1 MPEKWNDME
10 SIPTS
15 LLSDIARDPDY
26 LFYNT
31 ERIIREH
38 FNVTEY
44 TDEDLQ
50 IIHHVGVAVANR
62 AALYAGTGV
71 ACLVNRI
78 KRREVTVGVDG
89 SLFKLH
95 PNFPA
100 NMLNVIRRLANPLFH
115 CKLQMSEDGSGKGAG
130 ALDDPKG
137 GASREANSANP
148 RRRTRRTFPHQSS
161 QNNQEEGRINSLT
174 SGSVRGNSL
183 SVLHSRNMSSEGN
196 TRRHLSSNG
205 THRHQEQS
213 ENIPQSSDRG
223 NLAEI
228 LFSLRSGG
236 ISSYQRRNQSL
247 SDFEAN
253 NLFEQIREIKKR
265 ISEATAEL
273 TPTLYP
279 MATRDVL
286 TAVSLGQYEAAQHL
300 SSPTN
305 TPAENPHNTC
315 SCCDGVLSYLAHLIS
330 MDPSFERPRWSE
342 LRSIL
347 KEHNPVEQTPN
358 SLDVKRALNELVSV
372 SANLTVTTVPIA
384 EIQEMEKRLQ
394 AADAEVAH
402 TNEQIQSLQKLL
414 DDLHSESSWRKR
426 SVSENLSAASMKTSS
441 IVRWLDLATS
451 DPISDSESEFKRQT
465 GDSSRHG
472 SDRDQADLRSKI
484 SALIADKENELADLR
499 RGAVK
504 WASKHTLIRNKQA
517 EIEELSAVLSNE
529 LAQSPDVS
537 EVDTITESAKLK
549 QGNVEDLIDQI
560 ESLRNDITVFTQ
572 SFEPSI
578 AQQVIPNLE
587 ALSNA
592 LASAFAHLRPLEEK
606 DAVAKTAAQMDYLR
620 HQQIEGGL
628 TATENKELQKVVDE
642 IIASY
647 LTCTGSP
654 CHILLKEVF
663 DSLNNALSDKN
674 IQIKEL
680 KRSVKTLERE
690 ADYNKEAIHV
700 LCESRLNML
709 EQVAELTGGEECKD
723 DFADFVSKLRVNGNF
738 DEHLKGLNKCSDVL
752 GERLRDWASRRQET
766 NEALLKQKDEEIA
779 SLFVRL
785 EEEQALIK
793 SHLEESKALHDQME
807 QLKGS
812 MPSKS
817 KKLKSKSGKSG
828 KTQQQQEIETEV
840 APLLQSFE
848 EPVQLTPTILLN
860 RAPSIESDDFEP
872 FTRALGNTEVTE
884 STSDLQ
890 SKLNEQAALINQLE
904 TRLCAQNEEFQ
915 SKLAEANEKNS
926 QFNAIQSSYEIDIQR
941 LKSFLR
947 QKTSDVSEL
956 IVKLN
961 SSKQTISTLNDQIAE
976 LKAEVSTVRG
986 ELSAVQ
992 KESVEQSLEVERI
1005 QGLMHD
1011 KNQEMNDFR
1020 EVLAGHEA
1028 QIQNLRFV
1036 LNNKDADL
1044 MQKDKQIEILLDNLS
1059 NSTHEAEKLRHDF
1072 DHLNSIFGRLWKST
1086 LLVDDSLDYK
1096 DPLPPIRNEP
1106 MHVLKTSSAVDQFLG
1121 LFLSKEPGTE
1131 IGDLQ
1136 ACIRVYKSFRLTE
1149 STHNGDA
1156 EEQSSVSVVREDPDL
1171 PWNPCCVTAVSAIST
1186 LLEDGKI
1193 FNVLRD
1199 LAYSESCRVRLANL
1213 LSNAEAQVSDLSGML
1228 ASLKLEVE
1236 RNHTQLAERTRQL
1249 ILLGTDPDDPSSGRA
1264 DSEPSSPAII
1274 LEKAI
1279 EVKQSVMEDS
1289 ALKQYAE
1296 DLQIQLQNA
1305 QQNIIALEKR
1315 CEDAESATAEAMQKL
1330 AQVEEQIAFR
1340 ASEDASLPAQNIR
1353 ALADLLSTEPNVKLI
1368 MEKIESLQE
1377 ELLDNLAEK
1386 GRLQQQLHKVRD
1398 QLEKLNMG
1406 LGNHS
1411 VAKFSEIEE
1420 HLTSV
1425 LVEKS
1430 SLEGQLNEQR
1440 DKIDRMT
1447 SDIDNLEAERSQLSS
1462 QLDKTGAALKSK
1474 DSEIELLNQK
1484 LHLLEVENK
1493 QKLSECASLQANVED
1508 LTKQLGDAKSA
1519 AVSLAPAVELTMVEP
1534 IQAEPLLTSMLHK
1547 ESPGITETHHEFT
1560 VESGAN
1566 VDDIMNR
1573 LSSLAEQVS
1582 PVRGDEPRSWLSLLE
1597 QAESGVSSLLK
1608 DHADL
1613 KQKVSSLETERNE
1626 FQNELETQNAL
1637 LSELERVSHSKEIQ
1651 VARLARVERE
1661 KRALEDRLHEAQ
1673 AETSEF
1679 GELQKHLET
1688 LTSAL
1693 SAKSAECAI
1702 LYGRVNQ
1709 LSQELTEAGTVLT
1722 DLIQPTTVETVRT
1735 EPLLSASDVDASGD
1749 KGLIVSRLAA
1759 LVDQLSPGSISE
1771 PMTWSDLIDKIESD
1785 VSSLLRDSADLKQR
1799 LIALESEKE
1808 DFKMTCN
1815 QMLEARFAEAL
1826 GAQRRAEGVT
1836 RRKDEELK
1844 ALEERL
1850 QQSFTESSNRAE
1862 EIEELRQRI
1871 QVLEGEISAKSNEI
1885 DLFNQKVKK
1894 ATEPNI
1900 IGPVKNKLV
1909 SASAPSDNDKLLTQ
1923 IIELEELR
1931 LKSEEQKSQ
1940 LQESLRASSEAEADL
1955 KAILKGR
1962 ECEINTLEDA
1972 LKVKDSE
1979 LMTAELRL
1987 QRETAALQETIIQK
2001 TAECRSLTAKVE
2013 SLTKK
2018 LIDVESNRPV
2028 SEPTFI
2034 ESVSSALL
2042 LTAEPLVKSQ
2052 KKPRVVDAW
2061 HEYAGDTLSLN
2072 DVNEDL
2078 LIARLCSLT
2087 GRISTTSYPQTE
2099 EQKSWLDLMDI
2110 ADSGVTGLLKDQV
2123 DLKQHIGNLES
2134 KSSELKQEL
2143 ETKETKVQKLEDE
2156 LLRRDAN
2163 LYDLE
2168 GRMEEILTRLLS
2180 QINSLT
2186 ETANSSE
2193 SRVTELSSMLE
2204 NSRIKVNELRTEL
2217 DSKSDRESHLRS
2229 ELDKLTAENADLL
2242 SKCGQMTETLNER
2255 SAKLAQ
2261 IEDSLK
2267 TNEQE
2272 DRASQLMVA
2281 EEIYKNLESAL
2292 TLKDQEVKSLKEAL
2306 KLKENSQTVL
2316 EDSLKVKEEE
2326 VKSLMEKLHEAEILA
2341 EELDALKQNLQV
2353 IEEEKAMKTLECVTL
2368 TEEIATLNQKVST
2381 AEARETVLMSLSP
2394 VTEQAADLQ
2403 QEIIELNQENEAKTA
2418 HIAQLESE
2426 MTSLNAKLEN
2436 LRGKYDNKAVEC
2448 EHLSATVVDLAQQ
2461 LDAAQSKTPLM
2472 EAIEAIPVAAEQPL
2486 ASAPLDVAGKRD
2498 HSFQKL
2504 NEEQATHIVQIED
2517 EKKQLEGTLNAKEVE
2532 IKSLKDQIF
2541 HMLDFERALKSKT
2554 SESFELEEM
2563 RRRLMDLEAEN
2574 DHKSS
2579 EILHLKQELVDRDSG
2594 LQNLEALI
2602 IDLNQRLHSQ
2612 MTNIDSILSA
2622 GENRQT
2628 DLLSTLEDLRAEVVD
2643 KAERNCQLLSEFEQ
2657 ERSELSKALEE
2668 KAKIQE
2674 SLEDF
2679 VKELQEKLKQ
2689 SPQKSDDNTSEL
2701 AELLQKIK
2709 DLEEEIAKK
2718 DEDLEATDGF
2728 LEDQIAR
2735 IAELEEANVK
2745 LNESFLL
2752 KEGEFKLLEKRLG
2765 ETEGESKVDSL
2776 QWRIHELTEALK
2788 AKESEIDTLTN
2799 QSNAIQVEE
2808 PALIQPVDTSL
2819 LLNSAPPLSSNIA
2832 NENVVNEGVLTA
2844 CLLNLIKQ
2852 ISNSA
2857 DVHTQL
2863 HNSWIDMMGQVETGI
2878 SHLLKDQAD
2887 LKASLG
2893 SVESEKKVL
2902 TEMLEAG
2909 KTHLQELSQ
2918 QISEQQAELV
2928 QRDEKLRQLE
2938 KEIKEIS
2945 SRLAIT
2951 KDSSDLTAML
2961 EDYDQRKTEM
2971 RNELDEL
2978 RARESKLLLDLEDQL
2993 TKENILTARLTEKE
3007 AEIQALKTPTSE
3019 IETVEL
3025 LKNELEFLR
3034 QENEQK
3040 SQTLANLTSE
3050 LEIHKARGSV
3060 LLSMA
3065 PAETSQPNESAELRI
3080 AELEKALELKQS
3092 ELNALQNQL
3101 IETKQMLEEILTSK
3115 ENYQNALIQL
3125 ENDLK
3130 TKEDDLNQMTA
3141 VTKSQALEFES
3152 LNGRL
3157 HELEEVNR
3165 QKSDEIE
3172 QLMQQLKQT
3181 KAHVSGIPVI
3191 DPTFIQPVD
3200 TEPVLTSTHPDHSS
3214 PVDDSLLVARISSLL
3229 QQMSDPVDSQREV
3242 RRTWSELMDQAGSDI
3257 SRLMRSLE
3265 DLKTKISTL
3274 ESYLDKKDVLVKN
3287 LYRELSVRDNSLHVL
3302 ETSMIELS
3310 IRLSHNLSS
3319 LADTVSIG
3327 EDKIPELMS
3336 LVEDL
3341 STKKD
3346 QLEVLL
3352 AKLEIDRKDL
3362 KDKLKTIE
3370 IQAKIEPSSE
3380 QSCTLEEQL
3389 QSLQTEIAEK
3399 DEHLKSM
3406 ESKLQQ
3412 AILEYSKESD
3422 SFLAET
3428 EELHQQLQILQK
3440 INEQKS
3446 FECSALQD
3454 QVDNLTKELEVAMA
3468 RQAVLISISET
3479 IPESKDFS
3487 VKKDHDVVLEL
3498 KQKNEEQAS
3507 LISSLEDTL
3516 KAKTDDDLVLR
3527 QKLQTLEENIV
3538 QKENECSRLFAEVS
3552 DLIQQLAQARTP
3564 AMETVESGLILPVS
3578 VEVPLSTASAE
3589 SSSKV
3594 EDTEL
3599 FELLRKNEEQ
3609 GIRIAEIEIEKRQLE
3624 ESLNS
3629 KHFEINTL
3637 KDKLSHLSDLEV
3649 TNLQLNAEIA
3659 ALKDT
3664 AGSSAELEG
3673 MRICLKGKDEDIQHL
3688 TNEVCELQ
3696 RELTERDATLQN
3708 LEASMM
3714 QLHSKLI
3721 LHLSGLESTL
3731 SSRETELSVKAENE
3745 NQLLEELSKAL
3756 ESKEKVLKSLQGEKE
3771 LLEVKLQQSP
3781 DLSTL
3786 EVLQEKIHSLED
3798 ENTRKAVEYKSLL
3811 NEVDDLTVE
3820 LNAVKAREAVL
3831 LSTVEPN
3838 VRDSLKE
3845 ESDFYTMT
3853 PSTSEVNEIPIDEL
3867 LQEVHAVRF
3876 ENEELL
3882 SRITEIESLPKSKEE
3897 ELAKATEN
3905 ADSFTK
3911 EIEEI
3916 RQRVKALEEEKE
3928 LTIAELR
3935 DVSKE
3940 LQAAK
3945 SGKSLTLDEAAIHAG
3960 ESELKSKIM
3969 ELEAMI
3975 RSKEAESKS
3984 LEEEI
3989 SKLSQNANASAFVA
4003 EELRQKLREMEEAH
4017 AQKIA
4022 ECERLMKEL
4031 NSAKTREMESQSM
4044 TPIIE
4049 SVKSEILASAPP
4061 LEEETVEQNLATEV
4075 NLLKRENE
4083 ALMAHLVE
4091 LESSLKHKED
4101 RISAMYEE
4109 TSKISFDSE
4118 VEIQVLREKLDAL
4131 QHEMQQ
4137 KVAECSSLAQ
4147 ELETTRKSWESDL
4160 LSAGIDGLR
4169 KADQEKTVLIN
4180 NLESNLRSKDVELQ
4194 TLEERLNQLI
4204 GERDDLQEK
4213 LQLTDDQQLSN
4224 VVEVEKLKSDAKK
4237 ARDDLRKRDRDL
4249 QNLESS
4255 LADLLNRLIIQ
4266 LNDLEGTMNSGE
4278 SRIFELL
4285 SLIDEYEVKKGL
4297 LKQELNALREKFSK
4311 TSGNSQI
4318 EVLDLQKRLDNLQD
4332 ALDQKVADNSLKRE
4346 LETTKVRESILMSH
4360 TPDEAELK
4368 AKIAVLEATL
4378 KVKGDEIRTTQ
4389 ASNEE
4394 LHKKLKEL
4402 ENLNDKKTADFERM
4416 KEDLEAMKINKIPS
4430 TEPTTVESVKPE
4442 LLALA
4447 PLKVTPEI
4455 ESIRQENETLL
4466 ARVSNLESTLKS
4478 KEDELDT
4485 LRNEADKFS
4494 RDSEMKEFD
4503 LCNQL
4508 KALQVAIG
4516 EKEVQCFTLNQEL
4529 QEAKARESVL
4539 ISLTPDEAAAQVDK
4553 AQLKSQIVDLEANL
4567 RRREEELKMLEGE
4580 IPKLSKNVND
4590 SALET
4595 EELRK
4600 KLREMEDAHDLKIA
4614 ECERLME
4621 ELNSTKAREM
4631 ELQSMTPVIESTLVE
4646 PLKSEFLAS
4655 APPMPEFTAEIESLR
4670 QENSALTSHITE
4682 LETNLKDKED
4692 EIKNLS
4698 EEVRS
4703 IEQQLEQKT
4712 ADIGALNRKLETA
4725 KARESVLISLTPD
4738 EEVIQTSEA
4747 KLKHKI
4753 AELEEALQSKDA
4765 GIKSL
4770 VEEMSI
4776 VYQNANMSASKAE
4789 ELKQKLKDMEETRA
4803 QKVEECERLLKELD
4817 AAKAVAPVVEPSVVH
4832 PVKSELL
4839 GASAPP
4845 SEEQTMVSEEF
4856 DSLRL
4861 ENAALSSRVTDLQS
4875 EITILREEVSKIS
4888 YESEVENQSLCQKL
4902 GNLQVEFEVNK
4913 SAPSKHSTVV
4923 NDKEIEALK
4932 MELNDMKYALS
4943 CKVSDCLALST
4954 EIRQLKEE
4962 FGAVN
4967 SHERDLQ
4974 NLESSMND
4982 LSSRLQVQMKDFALT
4997 IDSGESRISDLL
5009 SMIKVLELNERQLR
5023 NELDDKEREIRGLR
5037 KEASEMHTSNNA
5049 EVLALREKIN
5059 TILGAL
5065 DQKVIECTS
5074 LTHELETAKA
5084 RESLLMS
5091 LTPDESAIQAGE
5103 TELKS
5108 QAAQLQARLAKK
5120 ENEVKTMEEDMRDK
5134 ISCLSQGIE
5143 ASTAEA
5149 EQLRQQLKEMED
5161 FNAQKIAECGR
5172 LIKELEAVKSKE
5184 PVVPTIEPTV
5194 VEQVKSGLLTSA
5206 TPQTETDNQVL
5217 TSRIAE
5223 LEAIIQDKDDEL
5235 EGLREEIEHNLI
5247 AEDLRQQLAR
5257 LREQFGKQEVE
5268 CNSLKQ
5274 ELESMKAASMQIT
5287 VSSVEVEALRK
5298 MLEEKELQIQKLGE
5312 ENISETA
5319 ECKRLCSEVK
5329 QLKKHEK
5336 DVNDIE
5342 SNISDLSTRLLSL
5355 LNILVE
5361 TIDSGEIR
5369 VRDLMSL
5376 VEDLKRRESEI
5387 KKELDEERKK
5397 IAQDSAGLADL
5408 EVLKNKLNEKEFHI
5422 RDKEE
5427 ELKNLREQSSNN
5439 ANNLEVEI
5447 RELHQQLETLK
5458 ATAEQRSAEFNA
5470 LDQKLQAAKARESL
5484 LISLTPDEAAIQA
5497 SETELRS
5504 KIADLEASLRSK
5516 EDEIKDLEDRTQE
5529 EILKLS
5535 QNAGK
5540 SAAEAE
5546 ELQGRLLEM
5555 EKANA
5560 QKVVECERLM
5570 EELNSTKA
5578 REMELQSMTPVIEST
5593 LVEPLK
5599 SEFLASAPPMPEF
5612 TAEIESLRQENS
5624 ALTSHIT
5631 ELETNLKD
5639 KEDEIKTLS
5648 DEIRTV
5654 RERFDQMTVGHNAL
5668 NQELETAKA
5677 GGSVVTSL
5685 ILGESAVQTD
5695 EAELKSKIAELEAML
5710 QTKDAEIESLSEE
5723 ISKVSEVTDKIA
5735 SEAEELKQKLKDV
5748 EEDNIKKLAECKS
5761 LAKELDAAKAR
5772 ESEMQSMTP
5781 VIEPTIFEPVKSE
5794 LLASAP
5800 SSPGSDETGMLRRE
5814 NEALASRNA
5823 KLEASLKDKVDE
5835 IEILGREMEVI
5846 QLQLQ
5851 QKTADFDALNK
5862 ELETIQARESVL
5874 MSLTPDE
5881 SAVQAGEMGLKSEIT
5896 DLKSSLRIKEDEI
5909 KNLENE
5915 ALKLSDFSA
5924 ELQQKLKE
5932 LEGIHLQK
5940 VADCQSL
5947 QEQLNAVK
5955 SVDTIEP
5962 GMTEVLPSAPLS
5974 VERKTTSEFSRE
5986 QQISRIAELESA
5998 LTSKEYEI
6006 KTLKQNLCDK
6016 ISKNS
6021 QLSEFEDIIK
6031 SLNDSLNAKNSEID
6045 ALKESLQENPE
6056 AKHLRR
6062 CLRSAEYDNYKYC
6075 EDIKQLVSELAYYEK
6090 ELQKRE
6096 KDINEFEAR
6105 LINVSSKLFS
6115 KINDLSVIVDSGE
6128 RRISDLMS
6136 VVDELNVK
6144 ESDLRDEITKRE
6156 VMEKRLRGQLD
6167 EEIVKSHKLV
6177 SDNTKLKT
6185 EKDELNR
6192 RCNMMA
6198 DEMKCHSD
6206 EQKTLEDALKAR
6218 ETKQKSLEETLKAK
6232 NNEVEQLK
6240 QRLQALESA
6249 NSHQTEEIDSLTQEL
6264 NEVKAREQVSMII
6277 EPSIVQAT
6285 SAEPFQTAYPTDL
6298 RTDRDAQLA
6307 RSNELEE
6314 TDKKLEG
6321 FLEAK
6326 EKECQALQDALN
6338 TKENEL
6344 KDKDNL
6350 LKSKESDLA
6359 SLEESLQQISFRMD
6373 SLNRYIRDLEKEN
6386 SSKSVELETA
6396 LKEKEVLVQKLEDV
6410 QTTLIPSN
6418 QTMIET
6424 QHKDFCPKNLSPF
6437 YANIV
6442 EKVLLLSQFVQE
6454 TADIV
6459 NISTTA
6465 SFLAFPILGCS
6476 VFYLDAQ
6483 LSSILSEIR
6492 SAMQTRASAG
6502 SAVEVSSG
6510 SRKDRFSPFVSVTS
6524 QVGSPISTIHESVD
6538 SSSISRGLLCV
6549 GACIQNQLE
6558 SLLHQA
6564 FGSTSND
6571 AEVKSVMSSWS
6582 GFFGKLQN
6590 LCHSTPMQL
6599 QEIPFTE
6606 MSCLCHLTPDEINPQ
6621 LMSEIVLQQST
6632 LSPST
6637 QSLQG
6642 DYSSSTVL
6650 NKYYSQSEPDLD
6662 FSFDHNAQKRQV
6674 IHSLDRFSTVL
6685 SLYTGRGRKPGMY
6698 PLATFSNQLSK
6709 LRLGLVKETRL
6720 LPVVEQKPTMSF
6732 EVPSM
6737 ELYLR
6742 RLLNIRD
6749 TEVLYLLSSL
6759 PGSSSL
6765 IDRSSAPNV
6774 LPSNEC
6780 IEAQLRLLSNWDMVQ
6795 PIDPSCIPLYRVKL
6809 PELSEIPQTSSNGHS
6824 ESPVIEAERS
6834 SIPVLEGSQG
6844 SLLLNP
6850 DTAAE
6855 VRILLRKSW
6864 NILKEMVQIF
6874 KRPNRSKPLGTQ
6886 ADELLSTSLKLS
6898 RLLNGESEKESREF
6912 EAQAENISG
6921 GDFKKIPES
6930 PGLPYKFSKAP
6941 IQELIWAIDN
6951 LEDMEE
6957 LRSLTHLLTQQYNA
6971 IGTTLEQQ
6979 LNLNRDLRDR
6989 LREANNHLA
6998 RIYLGISQ
7006 GSQRL
7011 AVMTERLRIEAE
7023 KHEELSSACEEI
7035 TSPSQESEPT
7045 KTDYGHK
7052 DQSRESQTTEPQA
7065 STSRKSERQKSSM
7078 LLRHLRHAMKPK
7090 TKK

>member
-1 MPEKWNDME
+1 
-10 SIPTS
+10 
-15 LLSDIARDPDY
+15 
-26 LFYNT
+26 
-31 ERIIREH
+31 
-38 FNVTEY
+38 
-44 TDEDLQ
+44 
-50 IIHHVGVAVANR
+50 
-62 AALYAGTGV
+62 
-71 ACLVNRI
+71 
-78 KRREVTVGVDG
+78 
-89 SLFKLH
+89 
-95 PNFPA
+95 
-100 NMLNVIRRLANPLFH
+100 
-115 CKLQMSEDGSGKGAG
+115 
-130 ALDDPKG
+130 
-137 GASREANSANP
+137 
-148 RRRTRRTFPHQSS
+148 
-161 QNNQEEGRINSLT
+161 
-174 SGSVRGNSL
+174 
-183 SVLHSRNMSSEGN
+183 
-196 TRRHLSSNG
+196 
-205 THRHQEQS
+205 
-213 ENIPQSSDRG
+213 
-223 NLAEI
+223 
-228 LFSLRSGG
+228 
-236 ISSYQRRNQSL
+236 
-247 SDFEAN
+247 
-253 NLFEQIREIKKR
+253 
-265 ISEATAEL
+265 
-273 TPTLYP
+273 
-279 MATRDVL
+279 
-286 TAVSLGQYEAAQHL
+286 
-300 SSPTN
+300 
-305 TPAENPHNTC
+305 
-315 SCCDGVLSYLAHLIS
+315 
-330 MDPSFERPRWSE
+330 
-342 LRSIL
+342 
-347 KEHNPVEQTPN
+347 
-358 SLDVKRALNELVSV
+358 
-372 SANLTVTTVPIA
+372 
-384 EIQEMEKRLQ
+384 
-394 AADAEVAH
+394 
-402 TNEQIQSLQKLL
+402 
-414 DDLHSESSWRKR
+414 
-426 SVSENLSAASMKTSS
+426 
-441 IVRWLDLATS
+441 
-451 DPISDSESEFKRQT
+451 
-465 GDSSRHG
+465 
-472 SDRDQADLRSKI
+472 
-484 SALIADKENELADLR
+484 
-499 RGAVK
+499 
-504 WASKHTLIRNKQA
+504 
-517 EIEELSAVLSNE
+517 
-529 LAQSPDVS
+529 
-537 EVDTITESAKLK
+537 
-549 QGNVEDLIDQI
+549 
-560 ESLRNDITVFTQ
+560 
-572 SFEPSI
+572 
-578 AQQVIPNLE
+578 
-587 ALSNA
+587 
-592 LASAFAHLRPLEEK
+592 
-606 DAVAKTAAQMDYLR
+606 
-620 HQQIEGGL
+620 
-628 TATENKELQKVVDE
+628 
-642 IIASY
+642 
-647 LTCTGSP
+647 GSP

-680 KRSVKTLERE
+680 KQSVKALERE
-690 ADYNKEAIHV
+690 ADYNKEAIQI

-738 DEHLKGLNKCSDVL
+738 DEHLKSLNKCSEVL
-752 GERLRDWASRRQET
+752 SERLRDWASRRQET
-766 NEALLKQKDEEIA
+766 NETLLKQKDEEIA

-793 SHLEESKALHDQME
+793 SHLEESNALHDQLE
-807 QLKGS
+807 QLRGS
-812 MPSKS
+812 IPSKS

-828 KTQQQQEIETEV
+828 KTQQQQEIETEI

-848 EPVQLTPTILLN
+848 EPIQLTPTIPLN

-872 FTRALGNTEVTE
+872 FTRALGSTEVTE

-926 QFNAIQSSYEIDIQR
+926 QFNAIQSSYETDIQR

-947 QKTSDVSEL
+947 QKTGDVTDLS
-956 IVKLN
+956 VKLN
-961 SSKQTISTLNDQIAE
+961 SSKQTISTLNDRIAE
-976 LKAEVSTVRG
+976 LKAEVSTVRD

-992 KESVEQSLEVERI
+992 EESMEQSLEVERI

-1028 QIQNLRFV
+1028 QIRNLRFV
-1036 LNNKDADL
+1036 LNNKDTDL
-1044 MQKDKQIEILLDNLS
+1044 MQKNKQIEILLDNLS

-1072 DHLNSIFGRLWKST
+1072 DHLNNIFGRLWKST
-1086 LLVDDSLDYK
+1086 LLVDDSLEYK
-1096 DPLPPIRNEP
+1096 DTLPPIRNEP

-1136 ACIRVYKSFRLTE
+1136 ACIRVYKSFKHTE
-1149 STHNGDA
+1149 STHNGDV
-1156 EEQSSVSVVREDPDL
+1156 EEQSPVSVVREDPDL

-1213 LSNAEAQVSDLSGML
+1213 LSNAEAQVNDLSGML

-1236 RNHTQLAERTRQL
+1236 RNHIQLAERTRQL
-1249 ILLGTDPDDPSSGRA
+1249 ILLGIDLDDPSPERA
-1264 DSEPSSPAII
+1264 ESEPSTPAVI

-1289 ALKQYAE
+1289 ALKQYPE

-1305 QQNIIALEKR
+1305 QQNIIVLEKR

-1330 AQVEEQIAFR
+1330 AQVEEKIAFR
-1340 ASEDASLPAQNIR
+1340 AREDASLPARNIR
-1353 ALADLLSTEPNVKLI
+1353 TLADLLSTEPNVELI
-1368 MEKIESLQE
+1368 VEKIESLQE

-1398 QLEKLNMG
+1398 QLEKLNKG
-1406 LGNHS
+1406 LGNQN

-1430 SLEGQLNEQR
+1430 SLERQLNEQR

-1447 SDIDNLEAERSQLSS
+1447 SGLDKLEIEKSQLSS
-1462 QLDKTGAALKSK
+1462 QLDKTRAALKSK
-1474 DSEIELLNQK
+1474 DNEIELLNQK
-1484 LHLLEVENK
+1484 LHLLEVENER
-1493 QKLSECASLQANVED
+1493 KLSECASLQVDVED
-1508 LTKQLGDAKSA
+1508 LTKQLSNAKSA
-1519 AVSLAPAVELTMVEP
+1519 TVSLAPVVELTLVEP
-1534 IQAEPLLTSMLHK
+1534 VQAEPLLTSMPHK
-1547 ESPGITETHHEFT
+1547 ESSGIVGTHHEFT

-1566 VDDIMNR
+1566 VDDLMNR
-1573 LSSLAEQVS
+1573 LSSLVEQVS
-1582 PVRGDEPRSWLSLLE
+1582 PILGDEPRSWLGLLE
-1597 QAESGVSSLLK
+1597 QAESGVSNLLK

-1613 KQKVSSLETERNE
+1613 KQRVSALEAERNE
-1626 FQNELETQNAL
+1626 FLNELETQNTL
-1637 LSELERVSHSKEIQ
+1637 PSEPESVLRSKEIQ
-1651 VARLARVERE
+1651 VVRLARIERE
-1661 KRALEDRLHEAQ
+1661 KGASEDRLREAQ
-1673 AETSEF
+1673 AETSEL

-1688 LTSAL
+1688 LTAAL

-1702 LYGRVNQ
+1702 LYERVNQ
-1709 LSQELTEAGTVLT
+1709 LSQGLTEAGTVLT
-1722 DLIQPTTVETVRT
+1722 DLIHPTTVETVRT

-1785 VSSLLRDSADLKQR
+1785 ISSLLKESADLRQR

-1808 DFKMTCN
+1808 DFKMTCD
-1815 QMLEARFAEAL
+1815 QMLEARVEEVL
-1826 GAQRRAEGVT
+1826 GAQRKAERVT
-1836 RRKDEELK
+1836 RKKDEELK

-1850 QQSFTESSNRAE
+1850 QQSITESSSRAE
-1862 EIEELRQRI
+1862 EIEELRHRI
-1871 QVLEGEISAKSNEI
+1871 QILEGEILAKSNEI
-1885 DLFNQKVKK
+1885 DLFNQKVKE

-1900 IGPVKNKLV
+1900 IEIVKNKLV

-1931 LKSEEQKSQ
+1931 LKSEEEKSQ
-1940 LQESLRASSEAEADL
+1940 LQESLKASSDAETAL
-1955 KAILKGR
+1955 KAMLKGR
-1962 ECEINTLEDA
+1962 DCDIKTLGDA
-1972 LKVKDSE
+1972 LKAKDSE

-2001 TAECRSLTAKVE
+2001 TAECSSLTAKVE

-2018 LIDVESNRPV
+2018 LIDVESNQPV
-2028 SEPTFI
+2028 SDPTFI
-2034 ESVSSALL
+2034 ESVSPAPL
-2042 LTAEPLVKSQ
+2042 LTAKPLVKSQ

-2061 HEYAGDTLSLN
+2061 HEYADDTPSLN

-2078 LIARLCSLT
+2078 LFVRLCNLIE
-2087 GRISTTSYPQTE
+2087 RISATSYPQTE

-2110 ADSGVTGLLKDQV
+2110 ADSGVTGLLKDQF
-2123 DLKQHIGNLES
+2123 DLKQCIGILES

-2163 LYDLE
+2163 LHDLE
-2168 GRMEEILTRLLS
+2168 DSMEEILKRLLS
-2180 QINSLT
+2180 QIDSLA
-2186 ETANSSE
+2186 EAANSSE
-2193 SRVTELSSMLE
+2193 SRVTELSSMLN

-2217 DSKSDRESHLRS
+2217 DGKADRESHLRS
-2229 ELDKLTAENADLL
+2229 ELDKLAAENADLL
-2242 SKCGQMTETLNER
+2242 SKCDRMAEIVNER
-2255 SAKLAQ
+2255 AAKLGQ

-2281 EEIYKNLESAL
+2281 EETYKNLESAL

-2326 VKSLMEKLHEAEILA
+2326 VKDLMEKLHEAEILA

-2353 IEEEKAMKTLECVTL
+2353 IEEEKAMKTLECVTM
-2368 TEEIATLNQKVST
+2368 TEEIATLNQKVNT
-2381 AEARETVLMSLSP
+2381 AEAREAVLMSLSP
-2394 VTEQAADLQ
+2394 VIEQTADLQ
-2403 QEIIELNQENEAKTA
+2403 QEIIELSQENEAKTT
-2418 HIAQLESE
+2418 HIAWLESE

-2461 LDAAQSKTPLM
+2461 IDAAQSKIPLM
-2472 EAIEAIPVAAEQPL
+2472 EAIEPDFTVPVAAEQPL
-2486 ASAPLDVAGKRD
+2486 ASAPLDVAGKTGQ
-2498 HSFQKL
+2498 SIQKL
-2504 NEEQATHIVQIED
+2504 NEEQAAHIAQIEG
-2517 EKKQLEGTLNAKEVE
+2517 EKKQLEDTLNAKEVE

-2541 HMLDFERALKSKT
+2541 HLLDIERALKGEI
-2554 SESFELEEM
+2554 SESSEIEEM
-2563 RRRLMDLEAEN
+2563 RRRFMDLEADN
-2574 DHKSS
+2574 DHKSC
-2579 EILHLKQELVDRDSG
+2579 EILHLKQELIDRDSG
-2594 LQNLEALI
+2594 LQNLETLI
-2602 IDLNQRLHSQ
+2602 IDLNQRLHSEIA
-2612 MTNIDSILSA
+2612 NIDSILSV

-2628 DLLSTLEDLRAEVVD
+2628 DLLSTLEGFRAESID
-2643 KAERNCQLLSEFEQ
+2643 KVEKDWQLFSEFEQ

-2674 SLEDF
+2674 SLEDY

-2689 SPQKSDDNTSEL
+2689 FSQKSDENTSKL
-2701 AELLQKIK
+2701 AGLLQKIK
-2709 DLEEEIAKK
+2709 DLEEETAKK
-2718 DEDLEATDGF
+2718 DEDLEAADGF
-2728 LEDQIAR
+2728 LGDQIAR

-2745 LNESFLL
+2745 LNESLLL
-2752 KEGEFKLLEKRLG
+2752 KDGELELLQKRLQ
-2765 ETEGESKVDSL
+2765 EIEGESKVDSL
-2776 QWRIHELTEALK
+2776 QWRIHELTETLK

-2808 PALIQPVDTSL
+2808 PTLIQPVDTSL
-2819 LLNSAPPLSSNIA
+2819 LLNSAPPLSSSIA

-2844 CLLNLIKQ
+2844 RLLSLIEQ
-2852 ISNSA
+2852 ISDSA
-2857 DVHTQL
+2857 DAHTL
-2863 HNSWIDMMGQVETGI
+2863 LYNSWIDMMGQVESGI
-2878 SHLLKDQAD
+2878 SHLLKNQAD

-2909 KTHLQELSQ
+2909 ETHLQELTQ
-2918 QISEQQAELV
+2918 QISEQQIELV

-2951 KDSSDLTAML
+2951 KDSSNLAAML
-2961 EDYDQRKTEM
+2961 EDYNQLKTEM

-2993 TKENILTARLTEKE
+2993 AKENILTARLTEKE

-3019 IETVEL
+3019 IETFES

-3040 SQTLANLTSE
+3040 SRTLADLTSE

-3092 ELNALQNQL
+3092 ELNVSQNQL

-3115 ENYQNALIQL
+3115 KNDRNALIQL

-3130 TKEDDLNQMTA
+3130 AKEDDLNQMTA

-3157 HELEEVNR
+3157 HELEEANR

-3172 QLMQQLKQT
+3172 HLMQQVKQT
-3181 KAHVSGIPVI
+3181 KAHVSAVPVI

-3200 TEPVLTSTHPDHSS
+3200 AEPILTSTQPDHSS
-3214 PVDDSLLVARISSLL
+3214 PVDDNLLVARISSLL

-3242 RRTWSELMDQAGSDI
+3242 RRTWSDLMDQAGCDI

-3265 DLKTKISTL
+3265 DLKTKTSTL
-3274 ESYLDKKDVLVKN
+3274 ESYLDKKDALVEN
-3287 LYRELSVRDNSLHVL
+3287 LYGELSVRDNNLHAI

-3310 IRLSHNLSS
+3310 TRLSHNLNS
-3319 LADTVSIG
+3319 LAATVSIG

-3336 LVEDL
+3336 LIEDL

-3352 AKLEIDRKDL
+3352 AELETNRKDL
-3362 KDKLKTIE
+3362 KDKLETIE
-3370 IQAKIEPSSE
+3370 IQARIEPSPE
-3380 QSCTLEEQL
+3380 HSCALEEQL
-3389 QSLQTEIAEK
+3389 QSLQTEIADK

-3412 AILEYSKESD
+3412 AMLEYSKESD

-3428 EELHQQLQILQK
+3428 EGLHQQLQILQK
-3440 INEQKS
+3440 MNEQKS
-3446 FECSALQD
+3446 VECSVLQN
-3454 QVDNLTKELEVAMA
+3454 QVDNLTKELEIAMA

-3479 IPESKDFS
+3479 VSELKDSS

-3507 LISSLEDTL
+3507 LISSLKDTL
-3516 KAKTDDDLVLR
+3516 KAKTDKELVLR
-3527 QKLQTLEENIV
+3527 QKLQTLKENIV

-3552 DLIQQLAQARTP
+3552 DLIKQGKDAQARTP
-3564 AMETVESGLILPVS
+3564 AMETAEPSLILPVS
-3578 VEVPLSTASAE
+3578 VEVPLSTAPME
-3589 SSSKV
+3589 SSSKE

-3609 GIRIAEIEIEKRQLE
+3609 GIRIAEIEIGKRQLE

-3649 TNLQLNAEIA
+3649 TNVQLNAEIA

-3673 MRICLKGKDEDIQHL
+3673 MRMCLKGKDEDIQHL

-3696 RELTERDATLQN
+3696 RELTERDAILQN

-3721 LHLSGLESTL
+3721 SHLSGLESTL
-3731 SSRETELSVKAENE
+3731 SSRETKLSVKAEVE
-3745 NQLLEELSKAL
+3745 NLLLEELSKAL
-3756 ESKEKVLKSLQGEKE
+3756 ESKEKILKSLQGEKE

-3786 EVLQEKIHSLED
+3786 KVLQEKIHSLED

-3820 LNAVKAREAVL
+3820 LNAVKARETVL
-3831 LSTVEPN
+3831 LSTVESN

-3867 LQEVHAVRF
+3867 LQEVHAVKF

-3882 SRITEIESLPKSKEE
+3882 SRITEIESLLKSKEE

-3905 ADSFTK
+3905 ADSFMK

-3928 LTIAELR
+3928 LTVAELR

-3940 LQAAK
+3940 LQATK
-3945 SGKSLTLDEAAIHAG
+3945 SGKSLTLDEAALQAG

-3975 RSKEAESKS
+3975 QSKEAESKS

-3989 SKLSQNANASAFVA
+3989 SKLSQNANASASAA
-4003 EELRQKLREMEEAH
+4003 EELRQKLREMEEVN

-4031 NSAKTREMESQSM
+4031 HSAKTREVESQSM
-4044 TPIIE
+4044 TPVIE
-4049 SVKSEILASAPP
+4049 PVKLEILSSAPP
-4061 LEEETVEQNLATEV
+4061 LKEVTVEQNSAIEV
-4075 NLLKRENE
+4075 NLLNRGNE
-4083 ALMAHLVE
+4083 ALMMRLVE

-4101 RISAMYEE
+4101 IISALREE

-4118 VEIQVLREKLDAL
+4118 VETQVLREKLDAL
-4131 QHEMQQ
+4131 QHEVQQ

-4147 ELETTRKSWESDL
+4147 ELETTRKSWEPDL
-4160 LSAGIDGLR
+4160 LSAGIDELR
-4169 KADQEKTVLIN
+4169 KADHEKTVLIN
-4180 NLESNLRSKDVELQ
+4180 NLESNLRSKDAELQ
-4194 TLEERLNQLI
+4194 TLEDRLNQLI

-4213 LQLTDDQQLSN
+4213 LRLTDDQQLNNS
-4224 VVEVEKLKSDAKK
+4224 VEDEKLKSAVIK
-4237 ARDDLRKRDRDL
+4237 AHDDLEKRDRDL

-4285 SLIDEYEVKKGL
+4285 SLIDDYEIKKGL
-4297 LKQELNALREKFSK
+4297 LKQELNALREKSSK
-4311 TSGNSQI
+4311 ASGNSQI
-4318 EVLDLQKRLDNLQD
+4318 GVQDLQKWLDNLQD
-4332 ALDQKVADNSLKRE
+4332 ALDQKVADYNSLKQE
-4346 LETTKVRESILMSH
+4346 LETATVRESILMSH
-4360 TPDEAELK
+4360 TPGEAKLK
-4368 AKIAVLEATL
+4368 AKIAELEGTL
-4378 KVKGDEIRTTQ
+4378 KVKGDEIRTSQ

-4402 ENLNDKKTADFERM
+4402 EDLNDKKTADFERM
-4416 KEDLEAMKINKIPS
+4416 KEDLEAMKINRIPP
-4430 TEPTTVESVKPE
+4430 TEPTIVEPVKSE
-4442 LLALA
+4442 LLASI
-4447 PLKVTPEI
+4447 KVTPEV
-4455 ESIRQENETLL
+4455 ESIRQENQTLL

-4478 KEDELDT
+4478 REDELDT
-4485 LRNEADKFS
+4485 LRNEAEKFS

-4529 QEAKARESVL
+4529 QETKARESVL
-4539 ISLTPDEAAAQVDK
+4539 ISLTPDKAAVQADK
-4553 AQLKSQIVDLEANL
+4553 AQLKSQIADLEANL
-4567 RRREEELKMLEGE
+4567 RKKETELEMFEAETL
-4580 IPKLSKNVND
+4580 KLSKNVNE

-4621 ELNSTKAREM
+4621 KLNSTKAREM
-4631 ELQSMTPVIESTLVE
+4631 ELQSVTPVIEPTLVE
-4646 PLKSEFLAS
+4646 PVKSELLTS
-4655 APPMPEFTAEIESLR
+4655 APSMPEFIDEIESLR

-4682 LETNLKDKED
+4682 LETSLKDKED

-4703 IEQQLEQKT
+4703 IQQQLEQKT
-4712 ADIGALNRKLETA
+4712 ADIGVLNQELETA

-4738 EEVIQTSEA
+4738 EEIIQTSEA
-4747 KLKHKI
+4747 ELKSKI
-4753 AELEEALQSKDA
+4753 AELEAALQSRDT

-4770 VEEMSI
+4770 EEEMSK
-4776 VYQNANMSASKAE
+4776 VYQNANMSAFEAE
-4789 ELKQKLKDMEETRA
+4789 KLKQMLKDMEETRA

-4817 AAKAVAPVVEPSVVH
+4817 AAKAVAPVVEPSVVQ

-4839 GASAPP
+4839 DASAPP

-4875 EITILREEVSKIS
+4875 EIIALHEEVSKIS
-4888 YESEVENQSLCQKL
+4888 YESEVEIQSLHQKL
-4902 GNLQVEFEVNK
+4902 GNLQVELEVNK
-4913 SAPSKHSTVV
+4913 SALV
-4923 NDKEIEALK
+4923 NDEEIEALK
-4932 MELNDMKYALS
+4932 MELNDMKDALS

-4962 FGAVN
+4962 LSAVN
-4967 SHERDLQ
+4967 SHERDFQ
-4974 NLESSMND
+4974 NLESSMTD
-4982 LSSRLQVQMKDFALT
+4982 LSSRLLVQMKDFALT

-5009 SMIKVLELNERQLR
+5009 SMIEALELNERQLR
-5023 NELDDKEREIRGLR
+5023 NDLDDKEREIRGLR
-5037 KEASEMHTSNNA
+5037 KEASEMHTNNNA
-5049 EVLALREKIN
+5049 EVLALREKMN
-5059 TILGAL
+5059 TLLGAL

-5074 LTHELETAKA
+5074 LTHDLETAKA

-5091 LTPDESAIQAGE
+5091 LTLDESAIQAGE
-5103 TELKS
+5103 TELKF
-5108 QAAQLQARLAKK
+5108 QTAQLQARLAKK
-5120 ENEVKTMEEDMRDK
+5120 ENEIKTLEEDMRDK

-5149 EQLRQQLKEMED
+5149 EQLRKQLKEMED
-5161 FNAQKIAECGR
+5161 VNAQKIAECEG

-5184 PVVPTIEPTV
+5184 PVVPTGSLAV
-5194 VEQVKSGLLTSA
+5194 VEQVKTGLLISA
-5206 TPQTETDNQVL
+5206 TPQTETDYQVL
-5217 TSRIAE
+5217 TSRTAE

-5247 AEDLRQQLAR
+5247 AEDLHQQLAR
-5257 LREQFGKQEVE
+5257 LQEQFGKQEVE

-5274 ELESMKAASMQIT
+5274 ELESMKATSMQIT
-5287 VSSVEVEALRK
+5287 ASSVEVETLRK
-5298 MLEEKELQIQKLGE
+5298 TLEEKELQIQKLGE
-5312 ENISETA
+5312 ENISKTA
-5319 ECKRLCSEVK
+5319 ECERLCSEVK
-5329 QLKKHEK
+5329 QLKEHER

-5342 SNISDLSTRLLSL
+5342 SNISDLSTRLLSQ
-5355 LNILVE
+5355 LNSLVE
-5361 TIDSGEIR
+5361 IIDSSEIR
-5369 VRDLMSL
+5369 VRDLLSL
-5376 VEDLKRRESEI
+5376 VEDLKSRESEL
-5387 KKELDEERKK
+5387 KKELNEERKK
-5397 IAQDSAGLADL
+5397 FAQDSAGLADL
-5408 EVLKNKLNEKEFHI
+5408 EVLKNKLNEKEIDI

-5427 ELKNLREQSSNN
+5427 ELKKLREQSSNN
-5439 ANNLEVEI
+5439 ANKLEVEI

-5470 LDQKLQAAKARESL
+5470 LDQKLQVAKARESL
-5484 LISLTPDEAAIQA
+5484 LISLTPDEAAIQE
-5497 SETELRS
+5497 SETELKS

-5516 EDEIKDLEDRTQE
+5516 EDEIKALEDRTQE

-5546 ELQGRLLEM
+5546 ELQGRLLKM
-5555 EKANA
+5555 EEANA

-5578 REMELQSMTPVIEST
+5578 REMELQSVTPVIEPT
-5593 LVEPLK
+5593 LVEPVK
-5599 SEFLASAPPMPEF
+5599 SELLTSAPSMPEF
-5612 TAEIESLRQENS
+5612 IDEIESLRQENS

-5631 ELETNLKD
+5631 ELETSLKD
-5639 KEDEIKTLS
+5639 KEDEIKNLS
-5648 DEIRTV
+5648 EEV
-5654 RERFDQMTVGHNAL
+5654 RSIQQQLEQKTADIGVL

-5685 ILGESAVQTD
+5685 TLDESAVQAD

-5710 QTKDAEIESLSEE
+5710 QKKDAEIKSLSEE
-5723 ISKVSEVTDKIA
+5723 ISKLSEITDTIA
-5735 SEAEELKQKLKDV
+5735 SEAEDLRQKLKDV
-5748 EEDNIKKLAECKS
+5748 EEDNIKMFTECKS

-5772 ESEMQSMTP
+5772 ESEMQSMTT

-5794 LLASAP
+5794 LLASVP
-5800 SSPGSDETGMLRRE
+5800 SLPESDETDLLRGE

-5823 KLEASLKDKVDE
+5823 KLEASLKDKEDE
-5835 IEILGREMEVI
+5835 IENLSEEIEVI

-5862 ELETIQARESVL
+5862 ELETIRARESLL

-5881 SAVQAGEMGLKSEIT
+5881 SAVQAGEMELKSKIT
-5896 DLKSSLRIKEDEI
+5896 DLENSLRIKEDEI

-5915 ALKLSDFSA
+5915 ASKLSDFSA

-5932 LEGIHLQK
+5932 LEGIHSQK
-5940 VADCQSL
+5940 VAECQSL

-5955 SVDTIEP
+5955 SVDIIEP
-5962 GMTEVLPSAPLS
+5962 RKTEILESTPLS
-5974 VERKTTSEFSRE
+5974 VEQKATSEFSAER
-5986 QQISRIAELESA
+5986 QISRIAELESA
-5998 LTSKEYEI
+5998 LRSKESEI
-6006 KTLKQNLCDK
+6006 MTLEEILYDK
-6016 ISKNS
+6016 ISEKS
-6021 QLSEFEDIIK
+6021 QLSEFENIIK
-6031 SLNDSLNAKNSEID
+6031 SLDYSPKAKCFELIPR
-6045 ALKESLQENPE
+6045 KEGFHENPKV
-6056 AKHLRR
+6056 KHLLGSRP
-6062 CLRSAEYDNYKYC
+6062 SAKYEKHTYC
-6075 EDIKQLVSELAYYEK
+6075 KDIKQLVNEVAHYEK

-6096 KDINEFEAR
+6096 KDIDGFETRLTNASFR
-6105 LINVSSKLFS
+6105 LIS

-6128 RRISDLMS
+6128 RRMSDLMS

-6144 ESDLRDEITKRE
+6144 ESDLRDEITKKE
-6156 VMEKRLRGQLD
+6156 AMEKRLRGQLD
-6167 EEIVKSHKLV
+6167 EESVKSHKLV
-6177 SDNTKLKT
+6177 SDNAKLKT

-6198 DEMKCHSD
+6198 DEIKCHSD

-6240 QRLQALESA
+6240 QRLQALENA
-6249 NSHQTEEIDSLTQEL
+6249 NSRQTAEIDSLTQEL
-6264 NEVKAREQVSMII
+6264 NEVKAREQVSTII
-6277 EPSIVQAT
+6277 EPGIVQAT
-6285 SAEPFQTAYPTDL
+6285 SAEPLLIACPTDL
-6298 RTDRDAQLA
+6298 KIDRDPQLA
-6307 RSNELEE
+6307 RLNEFGE
-6314 TDKKLEG
+6314 TDKKREE

-6326 EKECQALQDALN
+6326 EKECQALQGALN
-6338 TKENEL
+6338 MKENEL
-6344 KDKDNL
+6344 KDINNL
-6350 LKSKESDLA
+6350 LKSKESDLK
-6359 SLEESLQQISFRMD
+6359 SLEESLQQISLRID
-6373 SLNRYIRDLEKEN
+6373 SLNRYIQDLEKEN
-6386 SSKSVELETA
+6386 SSKSAELETA
-6396 LKEKEVLVQKLEDV
+6396 LKEKEVLVQKLEGF
-6410 QTTLIPSN
+6410 QTTSIPGN
-6418 QTMIET
+6418 QPMIEP

-6459 NISTTA
+6459 NIPTTV
-6465 SFLAFPILGCS
+6465 SFLAFPTLGCS
-6476 VFYLDAQ
+6476 IFYLNAQ
-6483 LSSILSEIR
+6483 LSSILSGIR
-6492 SAMQTRASAG
+6492 FAMQTRASAA
-6502 SAVEVSSG
+6502 SAVEVSSS
-6510 SRKDRFSPFVSVTS
+6510 SRKDRLSPFVSVPS
-6524 QVGSPISTIHESVD
+6524 QISSPISTIHESVD
-6538 SSSISRGLLCV
+6538 SPSIAQGLLCV

-6599 QEIPFTE
+6599 QETPFTE
-6606 MSCLCHLTPDEINPQ
+6606 MSCLCHLTPDEISPQ

-6642 DYSSSTVL
+6642 DYSSSPTIL
-6650 NKYYSQSEPDLD
+6650 NKFYSQSEPDLD
-6662 FSFDHNAQKRQV
+6662 FSFDHDARKRHV

-6685 SLYTGRGRKPGMY
+6685 SLYTGRDRKPGMY

-6709 LRLGLVKETRL
+6709 LRLGLVDETRL
-6720 LPVVEQKPTMSF
+6720 SAVVERKPTMSF
-6732 EVPSM
+6732 EVPST

-6774 LPSNEC
+6774 LPSSDC

-6809 PELSEIPQTSSNGHS
+6809 PELNEISQTSSNGHS

-6834 SIPVLEGSQG
+6834 STPVLEGSQS

-6864 NILKEMVQIF
+6864 NILKEMVQTF
-6874 KRPNRSKPLGTQ
+6874 KRSNRSKPLGTQ

-6898 RLLNGESEKESREF
+6898 RLLNGESEKESKEF

-6921 GDFKKIPES
+6921 GEFKKIPES

-7006 GSQRL
+7006 GSHRL

-7023 KHEELSSACEEI
+7023 KQEELSCWSLFF
-7035 TSPSQESEPT
+7035 S
-7045 KTDYGHK
+7045 
-7052 DQSRESQTTEPQA
+7052 
-7065 STSRKSERQKSSM
+7065 
-7078 LLRHLRHAMKPK
+7078 
-7090 TKK
+7090 